1 MLENL
6 KIVLRCVASSL
17 ELANIVEWT
26 HEGNEFVRYDPV
38 KVTVLDLLVIFI
50 LLVIKFPKFVPSEA
64 YGVLEALQAVQDRA
78 RVTALEG
85 VWGIT
90 ERLKLVVIRLK
101 ELPGCL
107 SFHFEDDNHECTHEK
122 STVGHLVI
130 LVAAIME
137 KSVIFIL
144 RIGEET
150 DELPDEFMNHG

>member
-1 MLENL
+1 VIDAIADKFIFVIFGFIESDNARHIEMLENL

-85 VWGIT
+85 V
-90 ERLKLVVIRLK
+90 
-101 ELPGCL
+101 
-107 SFHFEDDNHECTHEK
+107 
-122 STVGHLVI
+122 
-130 LVAAIME
+130 
-137 KSVIFIL
+137 
-144 RIGEET
+144 
-150 DELPDEFMNHG
+150 